1 MSRQAYLSKAI
12 LFLLILL
19 MGIDGLF
26 ASPSHLSAEAMP
38 VTTEVK
44 HKPIKYFMPGSRIA
58 LDAKVSDES
67 GVKLV
72 RCYFQADEQAE
83 YVFVPMSLTNDQDY
97 RAILPAPANYTRKIR
112 YLFLVVNGN
121 QQVVKTQPFLV
132 EKAADISEPP
142 AWQQVSESDGL
153 SVYTELSQPPA
164 ALAGFSDSVTID
176 AVESSLRFGMVAGIY
191 SASASAS
198 AGTAAGAAAAA
209 TSAGS
214 ITATA
219 GISTTVILATA
230 AGVAAG
236 AGAIAAASGGGGGGN
251 GGEEKVNQN
260 ASITWGDSGSPADDS
275 FQAMLCDETLGT
287 ASSVTTRTG
296 LPVGSFDLTIQAVSI
311 VQDTGSFVLVLG
323 GGAYFRDDGGIRKE
337 GRLSEG
343 DSVIF
348 PVLVPDTGSAR
359 IEW

>member
-1 MSRQAYLSKAI
+1 MCRQAFLSKAI

-19 MGIDGLF
+19 MGIGGLF
-26 ASPSHLSAEAMP
+26 SSPSRLSAEAIP
-38 VTTEVK
+38 VSTEVK
-44 HKPIKYFMPGSRIA
+44 HKPIKYFIPGSRIA

-67 GVKLV
+67 GVKIV

-83 YVFVPMSLTNDQDY
+83 YVFVPMSLTNDQVY
-97 RAILPAPANYTRKIR
+97 RAILPAPADYTRKIR
-112 YLFLVVNGN
+112 YLFLVVNGK

-132 EKAADISEPP
+132 EKAVNVSEPP
-142 AWQQVSESDGL
+142 AWQEVSASDGL
-153 SVYTELSQPPA
+153 SVYNELSQPPEV
-164 ALAGFSDSVTID
+164 LAGFSDSVTID
-176 AVESSLRFGMVAGIY
+176 AVESSLRFGMVAGVY
-191 SASASAS
+191 SASASAGS
-198 AGTAAGAAAAA
+198 ATGAAAAA

-236 AGAIAAASGGGGGGN
+236 AGAIAAASGGGGGGD
-251 GGEEKVNQN
+251 GGEEKVNPN
-260 ASITWGDSGSPADDS
+260 ASISWGDSGSPADDS
-275 FQAMLCDETLGT
+275 FQAVLCNETLGT

-311 VQDTGSFVLVLG
+311 VQDTGSFVVVFG

-343 DSVIF
+343 ERVIF
-348 PVLVPDTGSAR
+348 PILVPDTGSAR